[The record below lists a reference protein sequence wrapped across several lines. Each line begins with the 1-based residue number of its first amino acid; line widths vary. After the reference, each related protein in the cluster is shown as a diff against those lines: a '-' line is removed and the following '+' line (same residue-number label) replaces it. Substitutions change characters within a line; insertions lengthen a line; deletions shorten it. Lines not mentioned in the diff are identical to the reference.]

1 MADSIGE
8 RSGLEIGREHRSR
21 RPTAIGCCSTARV
34 RDELRA
40 EEYRAHSGGPG
51 ISAQSEHEKHFAAG
65 RPDAS
70 RRNKSAFHLRWRPGL
85 QRAARSRAGSGQ
97 KDAARLGRSAKESA
111 GSGAS
116 WLSRG
121 RNIDNQ
127 PVARALGALFGI
139 VGRRAHL
146 GWRVF
151 IDPTDDPAAFRWV
164 ERNRNHE
171 WAPWPAESRRTRT
184 RSRNFSR
191 DQTSR

>member
-40 EEYRAHSGGPG
+40 EEYRTHSGGPG

-70 RRNKSAFHLRWRPGL
+70 RRNKSAFHLRWRPCL
-85 QRAARSRAGSGQ
+85 QRATRSGAGSGQ

-127 PVARALGALFGI
+127 SVACAVGELFGI
-139 VGRRAHL
+139 VGRLAHVEL
-146 GWRVF
+146 RVVTELA
-151 IDPTDDPAAFRWV
+151 DECAAF
-164 ERNRNHE
+164 
-171 WAPWPAESRRTRT
+171 
-184 RSRNFSR
+184 
-191 DQTSR
+191 